1 MVDDENIG
9 LEALR
14 AIQNE
19 GTRAEVAQ
27 NFREQ
32 GNESAK
38 AKLWKD
44 GKEFYTKGIAVLHAK
59 EDKWEKPTDVNAEQK
74 ITRQVEEACY
84 INRALCNL
92 ELSMIALSRSL
103 TIAQL
108 LFLTLTNPFSY
119 KKTTARQHSTARLP

>member
-1 MVDDENIG
+1 M
-9 LEALR
+9 EAIR

-38 AKLWKD
+38 AKLWRD
-44 GKEFYTKGIAVLHAK
+44 GKEFYTKGIAVVNAK
-59 EDKWEKPTDVNAEQK
+59 EDKWDKPKDVNEEQRMV
-74 ITRQVEEACY
+74 RQVGEACY

-92 ELSMIALSRSL
+92 ELSMIFPPGHAVFFYGPRS
-103 TIAQL
+103 
-108 LFLTLTNPFSY
+108 
-119 KKTTARQHSTARLP
+119 

>member
-1 MVDDENIG
+1 MADDENVE

-38 AKLWKD
+38 AKLWRD
-44 GKEFYTKGIAVLHAK
+44 GKEFYTKGIAVLNAK
-59 EDKWEKPTDVNAEQK
+59 EDIWERPRDVNEEQRMA
-74 ITRQVEEACY
+74 RQVGEACY

-92 ELSMIALSRSL
+92 ELSMISPPSRSRSRNSCL
-103 TIAQL
+103 W
-108 LFLTLTNPFSY
+108 
-119 KKTTARQHSTARLP
+119 H